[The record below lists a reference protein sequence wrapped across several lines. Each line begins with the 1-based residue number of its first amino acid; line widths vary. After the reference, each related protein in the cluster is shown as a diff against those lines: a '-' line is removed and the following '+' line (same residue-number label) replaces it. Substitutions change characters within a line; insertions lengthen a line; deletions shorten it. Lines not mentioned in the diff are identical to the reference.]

1 MKEYIL
7 SIDQGTTSTKI
18 VLYDLES
25 NEKVKIVKPIMIST
39 PERNWVEHSPRKILL
54 SITNGI
60 KDIFN
65 NFDIS
70 PKEIIGVAID
80 NQGETIIPFNKT
92 TLEPLYNAI
101 VWQDNRTSMDLIS
114 YKNQEIERYI
124 EKTTGLFVDSY
135 FSAPKM
141 KWLLDNITEIQTQ
154 KNRNNL
160 IIATSEVWIINKLIK
175 KNHYYTD
182 VTTASR
188 TLLFD
193 IDKYV
198 WDEKIIDFFSL
209 DTQLLP
215 EITPTIFRYGV
226 TDPKI
231 CSGIEAPIISSVVD
245 QQSSLYGHRCFN
257 KGEAKLTLGTG
268 GFLLVNV
275 GSEIPFKKDKLITT
289 VCPQE
294 KNEKKYIIDGG
305 IYTVGSAVDWLRN
318 KIELFKSNK
327 ELAEMVKDIDSGVFF
342 VPALAGLSVPY
353 WTTKSNAAFIGMGLD
368 TDKNQLAKA
377 VLESIVFRV
386 YQIMEL
392 IQTNKIETITTLSID
407 GGVSNDDFVI
417 NYLSELSG
425 IGIIKPKESEITAL
439 GGCYLAGLGLGV
451 WSDLDQIKK
460 IEKQQQTIKNDIN
473 MNSIARYE
481 KWIEIL
487 NTIIGI

>member
-25 NEKVKIVKPIMIST
+25 NEKVKIVKPIQIST
-39 PERNWVEHSPRKILL
+39 PSRTWVEHSPCKIFL

-65 NFDIS
+65 NYDVS

-101 VWQDNRTSMDLIS
+101 VWQDNRTSENINS
-114 YKNQEIERYI
+114 YKNPEIERYI
-124 EKTTGLFVDSY
+124 EKTTGLHLDPY

-141 KWLLDNITEIQTQ
+141 KWLLDNIPEVQTQ
-154 KNRNNL
+154 KNKNNL

-175 KNHYYTD
+175 KNYYYTD

-193 IDKYV
+193 IDKYE
-198 WDEKIIDFFSL
+198 WDERIIDFFSL
-209 DTQLLP
+209 NKKLLP
-215 EITPTIFRYGV
+215 EITPTIFEYGI
-226 TDPKI
+226 TDPEI

-245 QQSSLYGHRCFN
+245 QQSALYGHRCFY

-289 VCPQE
+289 VCPQV
-294 KNEKKYIIDGG
+294 KDEKKYIIDGG
-305 IYTVGSAVDWLRN
+305 IYTVGSAIEWLKNR
-318 KIELFKSNK
+318 IGLFNSFE
-327 ELAEMVKDIDSGVFF
+327 ELAEMAKDGDNNVFF

-353 WTTKSNAAFIGMGLD
+353 WTTESSAAFIGMGLS
-368 TDKNQLAKA
+368 TDKGQLVKA
-377 VLESIVFRV
+377 VLESIAFRV
-386 YQIMEL
+386 YQILDL
-392 IQTNKIETITTLSID
+392 IEINSIETIKSLSID
-407 GGVSNDDFVI
+407 GGVSNNTFLI

-425 IGIIKPKESEITAL
+425 IEIIKPKESEITAL

-451 WSDLDQIKK
+451 WSDPDQIKK
-460 IEKQQQTIKNDIN
+460 IEKQQQIIKNDIN
-473 MNSIARYE
+473 RNNIVKYE
-481 KWIEIL
+481 KWIEIV
-487 NTIIGI
+487 NKIIGI

>member
-25 NEKVKIVKPIMIST
+25 NEIVKIIKPIQIST
-39 PERNWVEHSPRKILL
+39 PERNWVEHNPDKIFL
-54 SITNGI
+54 SVVNGI
-60 KDIFN
+60 KDL
-65 NFDIS
+65 FDNCNVS

-101 VWQDNRTSMDLIS
+101 VWQDNRTSEDIKS
-114 YKNQEIERYI
+114 YTNSEIEKYV
-124 EKTTGLFVDSY
+124 EQTTGLYMDPY

-141 KWLLDNITEIQTQ
+141 KWLLDNVPEIQIQ
-154 KNRNNL
+154 KKNNNL
-160 IIATSEVWIINKLIK
+160 IMATSEVWIINKLIQK
-175 KNHYYTD
+175 QNYYTD

-193 IDKYV
+193 INKYK
-198 WDEKIIDFFSL
+198 WDEEIINFFYL
-209 DTQLLP
+209 DKCMMP
-215 EITPTIFRYGV
+215 EVMSSIFEYGI
-226 TDPKI
+226 TDPAV

-245 QQSSLYGHRCFN
+245 QQSALYGHRCFI

-268 GFLLVNV
+268 GFLLVNA
-275 GSEIPFKKDKLITT
+275 GSGIPLKNNRLITT
-289 VCPQE
+289 VCPQID
-294 KNEKKYIIDGG
+294 NEKQYVIDGG
-305 IYTVGSAVDWLRN
+305 IYTVGSALEWLKN
-318 KIELFKSNK
+318 KIELFESI
-327 ELAEMVKDIDSGVFF
+327 EEISEMVKCEDSNVFF

-353 WTTKSNAAFIGMGLD
+353 WTTKSNAAFVGMGLD
-368 TDKNQLAKA
+368 TDKNQLLRA

-386 YQIMEL
+386 HQIMGI
-392 IQTNKIETITTLSID
+392 IQENETKTITTLSVD
-407 GGVSNDDFVI
+407 GGVSNNNFLI

-425 IGIIKPKESEITAL
+425 IRIIKPKESEITAL

-460 IEKQQQTIKNDIN
+460 IKKDQVIIKDKIN
-473 MNSIARYE
+473 RENIVKYE
-481 KWIEIL
+481 KWKEIV
-487 NTIIGI
+487 TKIIDI